1 VELSAKFEDD
11 FCEGNVLGGVDDP
24 FPDPLPVFTLEVDL
38 LVVSAP
44 LPDSLELLE
53 ALSDLKLLLDRRLR
67 SWRKDGIPGRKRFGS
82 NYDTTVLTDG
92 KAAQMAEEDLVK
104 PG

>member
-1 VELSAKFEDD
+1 M
-11 FCEGNVLGGVDDP
+11 
-24 FPDPLPVFTLEVDL
+24 FTLEEDL

-82 NYDTTVLTDG
+82 S
-92 KAAQMAEEDLVK
+92 
-104 PG
+104 